1 MKQPVS
7 KRIGLEEMVAS
18 IGKDDLVAFGGGGIQ
33 RKPVAAAAAI
43 ARSGLKDIDIA
54 SFLGGPEVDLLIGL
68 GKVRRLHFAFVGFD
82 AFGLAPNFRAAR
94 QRGDIEI
101 VEYSEGLMMAAYE
114 AAAKRLPFLPS
125 RFGLGTD
132 LLNTATSPFREFACP
147 LTGEQ
152 LLAVPALSP
161 DLAIVHVNEAD
172 EMGNALIH
180 SDAFADMLLVQAA
193 KRVVLTAERIVD
205 EIPGERRGRSTFISR
220 LWVDHVVEAPRGGG
234 FSAVFPDYRFDL
246 PRLLDYQKNATDAA
260 WLSRHVENA

>member
-18 IGKDDLVAFGGGGIQ
+18 IGKDDLVAIGGGGIQ

-43 ARSGLKDIDIA
+43 ARSGLKDLDIA

-132 LLNTATSPFREFACP
+132 LLNTATSPFRQFSCP

-172 EMGNALIH
+172 ELGNALIH
-180 SDAFADMLLVQAA
+180 SDAFADVLLVQAA

>member
-43 ARSGLKDIDIA
+43 ARSGLKDLDIA

-132 LLNTATSPFREFACP
+132 LLNTATSPFRQFACP

>member
-43 ARSGLKDIDIA
+43 ARSGFKDLDIA

-68 GKVRRLHFAFVGFD
+68 GTVRRLHFAFVGFD

-132 LLNTATSPFREFACP
+132 LLNTATSPFRQFACP

-172 EMGNALIH
+172 QMGNALIH

>member
-43 ARSGLKDIDIA
+43 ARSGLKDLEVA

-132 LLNTATSPFREFACP
+132 LLNTATSPFRQFACP

>member
-132 LLNTATSPFREFACP
+132 LLNTATSPFRQFACP